1 MRWMPRA
8 GDVSHS
14 TEEHMSRL
22 TRAVTLASV
31 AAVLVAPAGAQADA
45 ASPATQTPQATIDP
59 GSLDFTTAPSVSDF
73 GPVTLDGRA
82 QSANAQVNDW
92 GVDDSEGT
100 GASWQV
106 TAVATQFA
114 TSDSSETLPM
124 NSLTMVPPATVTADS
139 GQSADEAPTAEAP
152 AEPLDNPDQTP
163 QVIASAAAGDG
174 MGNWSF
180 HQANATGGD
189 LALGIP
195 ADARAGTYTSTITF
209 TVQDTPSS

>member
-1 MRWMPRA
+1 
-8 GDVSHS
+8 
-14 TEEHMSRL
+14 MSKL

-31 AAVLVAPAGAQADA
+31 AAALVAPAGALADA
-45 ASPATQTPQATIDP
+45 TSSATQSPQATVDP
-59 GSLDFTTAPSVSDF
+59 GSLDFTTAPTVTDF
-73 GPVTLDGRA
+73 GPITLDGQA

-124 NSLTMVPPATVTADS
+124 SALTMVPPATVTAGS
-139 GQSADEAPTAEAP
+139 GQSADESPTPETP
-152 AEPLDNPDQTP
+152 AEPLDNPGQTP
-163 QVIASAAAGDG
+163 QVIASATAGDG
-174 MGNWSF
+174 MGDWSF
-180 HQANATGGD
+180 HQANANGGD

-195 ADARAGTYTSTITF
+195 ADANAGTYTSTITF